1 MSVEL
6 FVCSINHRVC
16 KDKKRR
22 KVGENAQKFLLKVAE
37 TQKDNLITA
46 ALSTVTSVWVLHA
59 SYKRCT
65 RPRNVNKTVNISGE
79 CAGDQ
84 PNQSVD
90 LFYLVTERIV

>member
-16 KDKKRR
+16 KDKRRR
-22 KVGENAQKFLLKVAE
+22 KVGENAQKFLVKVAE
-37 TQKDNLITA
+37 TQKDNIITA
-46 ALSTVTSVWVLHA
+46 ALSTVTSIWVSDA

-65 RPRNVNKTVNISGE
+65 RSRNVNKTVNISGE

-84 PNQSVD
+84 PNQSFD
-90 LFYLVTERIV
+90 LFYLVSKRIV